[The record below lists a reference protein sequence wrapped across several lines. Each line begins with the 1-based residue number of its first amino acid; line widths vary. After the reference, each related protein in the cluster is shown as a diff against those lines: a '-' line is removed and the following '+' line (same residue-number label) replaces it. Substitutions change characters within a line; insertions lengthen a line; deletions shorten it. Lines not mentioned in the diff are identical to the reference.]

1 MEFHAERHGHGVL
14 QLGSAHLDHMGE
26 FVALGREALAQIVD
40 IPDKPAQLDVE
51 RQAQGGGIGV
61 VGGLGAVDVV
71 VGMAILVFAFLVAH
85 YFQGS
90 VGDYLVGVHVGG
102 GARSALDDV
111 HGELVQ

>member
-1 MEFHAERHGHGVL
+1 M
-14 QLGSAHLDHMGE
+14 
-26 FVALGREALAQIVD
+26 
-40 IPDKPAQLDVE
+40 

-102 GARSALDDV
+102 GARS
-111 HGELVQ
+111 